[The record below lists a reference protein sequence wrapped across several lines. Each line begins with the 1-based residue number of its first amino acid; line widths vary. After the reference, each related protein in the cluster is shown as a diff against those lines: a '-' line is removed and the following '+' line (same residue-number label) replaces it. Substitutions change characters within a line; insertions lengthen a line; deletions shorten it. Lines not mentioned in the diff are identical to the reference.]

1 MSKAS
6 SLEDYKQIDAFQ
18 SLRTV
23 LNEQFTDRLE
33 KPLAYWALPS
43 DRRLPLA
50 FLGRSLRQLL
60 DSPFESLASTPGIG
74 RKKIDSMLRLLSRA
88 AKQRPAVGQDGAAD
102 HDHRPAARN
111 DRPINLDGPFDSAAV
126 SEAHWD
132 QWRET
137 VRRHSLSLLK
147 LGHLAASLQALPTVI
162 WQAPLSNYLE
172 PSLAE
177 LRQFKT
183 HGEKRVHAILH
194 VFYSIHQ
201 VLGFSQPQSHLTL
214 RMGPKFV
221 VAIED
226 WILSSV
232 QKPKPPHID
241 AVRECLA
248 IPLLA
253 QVNVDC
259 GSTIVKLAEGRLGI
273 HATPLSVKQQAKK
286 LGVTRARVYQLL
298 EESGKAMQVRWPE
311 GRTMLMAMHKKL
323 AVHKDAA
330 SALELLEG
338 ISELFFPDE
347 EETTSRK
354 SEATASEN

>member
-23 LNEQFTDRLE
+23 LNEQFADRLE

-60 DSPFESLASTPGIG
+60 ETPFETLASTPGIG
-74 RKKIDSMLRLLSRA
+74 RKKIDSMLRLLARA
-88 AKQRPAVGQDGAAD
+88 SKQRPAVGQDGLAD
-102 HDHRPAARN
+102 HDHRPAAHH
-111 DRPINLDGPFDSAAV
+111 DRSFHFDGPFDSTAV

-137 VRRHSLSLLK
+137 VRRHSLGSLK

-162 WQAPLSNYLE
+162 WQSPLSNYLE

-201 VLGFSQPQSHLTL
+201 VLGVSQTQSHLTL

-232 QKPKPPHID
+232 QKPKPPNLE
-241 AVRECLA
+241 AMRECLA
-248 IPLLA
+248 VPLLT

-259 GSTIVKLAEGRLGI
+259 GSTIAKLAEGRLGI
-273 HATPLSVKQQAKK
+273 HGTAQSVKQQAKK

-298 EESGKAMQVRWPE
+298 EESGKAIQVRWPE
-311 GRTMLMAMHKKL
+311 GRPLLMALDKKL
-323 AVHKDAA
+323 AGHDESADAF
-330 SALELLEG
+330 ELLQETA
-338 ISELFFPDE
+338 ELFFPGDE
-347 EETTSRK
+347 ESASRK
-354 SEATASEN
+354 GESMARAE